1 MAPPESKGKGSRNGA
16 KGKTRV
22 WPLEPADHGKCQGLR
37 VSQQAGPAGMNES
50 PGGIR
55 VLSNTPVSFL
65 GPAYLLTSFPRVTSA
80 LYTLGVW
87 STHAA

>member
-1 MAPPESKGKGSRNGA
+1 M
-16 KGKTRV
+16 

-37 VSQQAGPAGMNES
+37 VSQQAGPTRAQAGVQPAGMNES